1 MTHRLAIATIISAL
15 ALCAAAQPAAADAA
29 KVPLKG
35 LAKSG
40 TNSGTG
46 TTPVTVLD
54 STTAPNTAAGS
65 GQVLVLTQAC
75 FRVDAGNTVT
85 LSAAGTTVHFAA
97 SNSNGG
103 AGCQSFSPGF
113 VVPEGSDV
121 LCAATGT
128 ATFTCTVAGVVTK
141 AQ

>member
-1 MTHRLAIATIISAL
+1 MRQQLAIATIISAL
-15 ALCAAAQPAAADAA
+15 LCCAAAQPAAADAA

-40 TNSGTG
+40 TNSGVG

-54 STTAPNTAAGS
+54 STAAPSSAAGS
-65 GQVLVLTQAC
+65 GQVFVLTQAC
-75 FRVDAGNTVT
+75 FRVDLSSSVT
-85 LSAAGTTVHFAA
+85 LSAPGVAIGFAY

-103 AGCQSFSPGF
+103 TACQSYSPGF
-113 VVPEGSDV
+113 VVPEGADV
-121 LCAATGT
+121 TCVGTGAA
-128 ATFTCTVAGVVTK
+128 AFTCSVAGVVTK